1 MYVITISPASKN
13 TFDDIWP
20 FFKAVISS
28 GDTFVFPPDMGKEAA
43 EAYWMSS
50 EHSVFVAT
58 VESKVVGTYII
69 KANHMGLGS
78 HIANASYMVDPN
90 CHGQGVG
97 KSLGAHSLNTAREMG
112 FRGIQFN
119 IVISTNAAAVSL
131 WKKLGFNIIGT
142 TPNGYRHKT
151 LGFVDTY
158 IMYQAL

>member
-1 MYVITISPASKN
+1 
-13 TFDDIWP
+13 
-20 FFKAVISS
+20 
-28 GDTFVFPPDMGKEAA
+28 
-43 EAYWMSS
+43 
-50 EHSVFVAT
+50 
-58 VESKVVGTYII
+58 
-69 KANHMGLGS
+69 
-78 HIANASYMVDPN
+78 MVDPN